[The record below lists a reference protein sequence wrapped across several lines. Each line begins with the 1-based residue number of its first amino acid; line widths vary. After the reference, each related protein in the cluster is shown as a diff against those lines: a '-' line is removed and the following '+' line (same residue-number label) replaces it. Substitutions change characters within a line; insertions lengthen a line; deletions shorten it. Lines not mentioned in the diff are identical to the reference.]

1 MVDDRWPVDAFG
13 RGPNHG
19 RSEGLP
25 EYLSCMPRPED
36 LEGQPGDE

>member
-1 MVDDRWPVDAFG
+1 MEDDRGSVEAFS

-25 EYLSCMPRPED
+25 EHLAFMLRPKEF
-36 LEGQPGDE
+36 GGSA

>member
-1 MVDDRWPVDAFG
+1 MVVDRWPMEAFS

-25 EYLSCMPRPED
+25 EYLSFMLRPE
-36 LEGQPGDE
+36 GFGGSAW